1 MNAFAAM
8 TTGAGL
14 GLVCYGSLWLSVR
27 RLVSP
32 TRQRG
37 DFGSPRWRVGL
48 TVPRW
53 RVGLT
58 LGVGRLLRLVLIAL
72 TISAIARENP
82 ALVPAALAGL
92 WLARRW
98 LLLLASGGRQ
108 PPVGID
114 AVEIDQQGA
123 DAPRSPFV
131 EEAHA
136 D

>member
-1 MNAFAAM
+1 MNALAAL

-14 GLVCYGSLWLSVR
+14 GLVCYGSLWLGVC

-37 DFGSPRWRVGL
+37 FFWSPRWRVGL

-58 LGVGRLLRLVLIAL
+58 LGVGRAFRLALVAL
-72 TISAIARENP
+72 TFYAIAQENV

-98 LLLLASGGRQ
+98 LVRQWGGTTC
-108 PPVGID
+108 
-114 AVEIDQQGA
+114 A
-123 DAPRSPFV
+123 D
-131 EEAHA
+131 
-136 D
+136 